1 MRKIYK
7 IVDGEKVA
15 LKASEVKNF
24 IMKVNNWN
32 ADQYQKEYDLFKNK
46 LRTLENFEGIPKA
59 ERDSPVELLY
69 KQAKAKKRYGSDYQ
83 PSIKLQRILSTSAY
97 SSSPKRQRQLLKN
110 QSYLEKIQK
119 RYRESTNK
127 AFKGLFEKNPVAK
140 EIDEKIKDPVQ
151 REKALIDLADKLH
164 ARINEQ
170 GVVTDLGGIPF
181 GESIGSSDGID
192 FDLTPYL

>member
-1 MRKIYK
+1 MKKIYK
-7 IVDGEKVA
+7 IVDGEQVA

-32 ADQYQKEYDLFKNK
+32 ADQYQKEYDIFKNK
-46 LRTLENFEGIPKA
+46 LRTLENFEGVPKA
-59 ERDSPVELLY
+59 DRESPVELLY

-83 PSIKLQRILSTSAY
+83 PSIKLQRILRTSAY
-97 SSSPKRQRQLLKN
+97 SSSPKRQQQLLKN
-110 QSYLEKIQK
+110 QSYVERLQK

-127 AFKGLFEKNPVAK
+127 AFKGLLEKNPTAK
-140 EIDEKIKDPVQ
+140 EIDDKIKDPVQ

-164 ARINEQ
+164 ARIDEQ
-170 GVVTDLGGIPF
+170 GIILDLGGIPF
-181 GESIGSSDGID
+181 GESVGSSDGID

>member
-7 IVDGEKVA
+7 IVDGEQVA

-46 LRTLENFEGIPKA
+46 LRTLENFEGVPKA
-59 ERDSPVELLY
+59 DRESPVELLY

-83 PSIKLQRILSTSAY
+83 PSIKLQRIITTSAY
-97 SSSPKRQRQLLKN
+97 SSSPKRQQQLLKN
-110 QSYLEKIQK
+110 QSYVERLQK

-127 AFKGLFEKNPVAK
+127 AFKGLLEKNPTAK
-140 EIDEKIKDPVQ
+140 EIDDKIKDPVQ

-164 ARINEQ
+164 ARIDEQ
-170 GVVTDLGGIPF
+170 GIILDLGGIPF
-181 GESIGSSDGID
+181 GESVGSSDGID

>member
-1 MRKIYK
+1 MKKIYK
-7 IVDGEKVA
+7 IVDGEQVA

-32 ADQYQKEYDLFKNK
+32 AEQYQKEYDIFKNK
-46 LRTLENFEGIPKA
+46 LRTLENFEGVPKA
-59 ERDSPVELLY
+59 ERESPVELLY

-83 PSIKLQRILSTSAY
+83 PSLKFQRIISTSAY
-97 SSSPKRQRQLLKN
+97 SSSPIRQRQLLKN
-110 QSYLEKIQK
+110 QSYIEKLQK
-119 RYRESTNK
+119 RYEETTFK
-127 AFKGLFEKNPVAK
+127 TFKGLIEKNPTAK
-140 EIDEKIKDPVQ
+140 EIVDKIKDPVQ
-151 REKALIDLADKLH
+151 REKALIDLSDALR

-181 GESIGSSDGID
+181 GESVGSSDGID

>member
-7 IVDGEKVA
+7 IVDGDQVA

-46 LRTLENFEGIPKA
+46 LRTLENFEGVSKA
-59 ERDSPVELLY
+59 ERESPVELLY

-83 PSIKLQRILSTSAY
+83 PSLKFQRIISTSAY

-110 QSYLEKIQK
+110 QRYVEKLQK
-119 RYRESTNK
+119 RYEETTFK
-127 AFKGLFEKNPVAK
+127 AFKGLIEKNPTAK
-140 EIDEKIKDPVQ
+140 EIVDKIKDPVQ
-151 REKALIDLADKLH
+151 REKALIDLSDALR

-181 GESIGSSDGID
+181 GETFGSPDAIE
-192 FDLTPYL
+192 FDLTTYL

>member
-7 IVDGEKVA
+7 IVDGDQVA
-15 LKASEVKNF
+15 LSAKEVKNF

-46 LRTLENFEGIPKA
+46 LRTLENFEGVPKA
-59 ERDSPVELLY
+59 ERESPVELLY
-69 KQAKAKKRYGSDYQ
+69 KQAKAKKRYGADYQ

-97 SSSPKRQRQLLKN
+97 SSSPKRQQQLLKN
-110 QSYLEKIQK
+110 QSYVEKLQK
-119 RYRESTNK
+119 RYQESTNK
-127 AFKGLFEKNPVAK
+127 AFKGLLEKNPVAK

-164 ARINEQ
+164 ARIDEQ
-170 GVVTDLGGIPF
+170 GVITDLGGIPF
-181 GESIGSSDGID
+181 GESVGSSDGID

>member
-32 ADQYQKEYDLFKNK
+32 ADQYQKEYDIFKNK

-127 AFKGLFEKNPVAK
+127 AFKGLLEKNPVAK

>member
-1 MRKIYK
+1 MKKIYK
-7 IVDGEKVA
+7 IVDGEQVA

-32 ADQYQKEYDLFKNK
+32 ADQYQKEYDIFKNK
-46 LRTLENFEGIPKA
+46 LRTLENFEGVPKA
-59 ERDSPVELLY
+59 ERESPVELLY

-83 PSIKLQRILSTSAY
+83 PSLKFQRIISTSAY

-110 QSYLEKIQK
+110 QSYIEKFQK
-119 RYRESTNK
+119 RYEETTFK
-127 AFKGLFEKNPVAK
+127 AFKGLIEKNPTAK
-140 EIDEKIKDPVQ
+140 EIVDKIKDPVQ
-151 REKALIDLADKLH
+151 REKALIDLSDALR

-181 GESIGSSDGID
+181 GESVGSSDGID

>member
-7 IVDGEKVA
+7 IVDGEQVA

-46 LRTLENFEGIPKA
+46 LRTLENFEGVPKA
-59 ERDSPVELLY
+59 ERESPVELLY

-110 QSYLEKIQK
+110 QRYVERLQK

-127 AFKGLFEKNPVAK
+127 AFKGLLEKNPVAK
-140 EIDEKIKDPVQ
+140 EIDEKLKDPVQ
-151 REKALIDLADKLH
+151 REKALIDLAEKLH

-181 GESIGSSDGID
+181 GESFGSSDAID

>member
-1 MRKIYK
+1 MKKIYK
-7 IVDGEKVA
+7 IVDGEQVA

-32 ADQYQKEYDLFKNK
+32 AVQYQKEYDIFKNK
-46 LRTLENFEGIPKA
+46 LRTLENFEGVPKA
-59 ERDSPVELLY
+59 ERESPVELLY
-69 KQAKAKKRYGSDYQ
+69 KQAKAKKRYGADYQ

-97 SSSPKRQRQLLKN
+97 SSSLKRQQQLLKN
-110 QSYLEKIQK
+110 QSYIERLQK

-127 AFKGLFEKNPVAK
+127 AFKGLLEKNPVAK
-140 EIDEKIKDPVQ
+140 EINEKIKDPVQ

-170 GVVTDLGGIPF
+170 GVITDLGGIPF
-181 GESIGSSDGID
+181 GESVGSSDGID
-192 FDLTPYL
+192 FELTPYL

>member
-7 IVDGEKVA
+7 IVDGEQVA

-46 LRTLENFEGIPKA
+46 LRTLENFEGVPKA
-59 ERDSPVELLY
+59 ERESPVEILY

-83 PSIKLQRILSTSAY
+83 PSIKLQRILGTSAY
-97 SSSPKRQRQLLKN
+97 SSSPKRQKQLLKN
-110 QSYLEKIQK
+110 QSYVERLQK

-127 AFKGLFEKNPVAK
+127 AFKGLLEKNPVAK
-140 EIDEKIKDPVQ
+140 EIDENIKDPVQ

-164 ARINEQ
+164 TRIDEQ
-170 GVVTDLGGIPF
+170 GVITDLGGIPF
-181 GESIGSSDGID
+181 GESVGSSDGID

>member
-7 IVDGEKVA
+7 IVDGEQVA

-46 LRTLENFEGIPKA
+46 LRTLENFEGVPKA
-59 ERDSPVELLY
+59 ERESPVELLY
-69 KQAKAKKRYGSDYQ
+69 KQAKSKKRYGSDYQ
-83 PSIKLQRILSTSAY
+83 PSLKFQRIISTSAY

-110 QSYLEKIQK
+110 QSYVEKLQK
-119 RYRESTNK
+119 KYEETTFR
-127 AFKGLFEKNPVAK
+127 AFKGLIEKNPTAK
-140 EIDEKIKDPVQ
+140 EIVDKIKDPVQ
-151 REKALIDLADKLH
+151 REKALIDLSDALQ

-170 GVVTDLGGIPF
+170 GVITDLGGIPF
-181 GESIGSSDGID
+181 GESFGSSDAIE

>member
-32 ADQYQKEYDLFKNK
+32 ADQYQKEYDIFKNK
-46 LRTLENFEGIPKA
+46 LRTLENFEGVSKA
-59 ERDSPVELLY
+59 ERESPVELLY

-97 SSSPKRQRQLLKN
+97 SSSPKRQKQLLKN
-110 QSYLEKIQK
+110 QSYVERLQK

-127 AFKGLFEKNPVAK
+127 AFKGLLEKNPVAK

-151 REKALIDLADKLH
+151 REKALLDLADKLH
-164 ARINEQ
+164 ARIDEQ
-170 GVVTDLGGIPF
+170 GVIQDLGGIPF
-181 GESIGSSDGID
+181 GESVGSSDGID

>member
-32 ADQYQKEYDLFKNK
+32 ADQYQKEYDIFKNK
-46 LRTLENFEGIPKA
+46 LRTLENFEGVSKA
-59 ERDSPVELLY
+59 ERESPVELLY

-97 SSSPKRQRQLLKN
+97 SSSPKRQKQLLKN
-110 QSYLEKIQK
+110 QSYVERLQK

-127 AFKGLFEKNPVAK
+127 SFKGLLEKNPVAK

-151 REKALIDLADKLH
+151 REKALLDLADKLH
-164 ARINEQ
+164 ARIDEQ
-170 GVVTDLGGIPF
+170 GVIQDLGGIPF
-181 GESIGSSDGID
+181 GESVGSSDGID

>member
-7 IVDGEKVA
+7 IVDGDQVA
-15 LKASEVKNF
+15 LSAKEVKNF

-46 LRTLENFEGIPKA
+46 LRTLENFEGVPKA
-59 ERDSPVELLY
+59 ERESPVELLY
-69 KQAKAKKRYGSDYQ
+69 KQAKAKKRYGADYQ

-97 SSSPKRQRQLLKN
+97 SSSPKRQKQLLKN
-110 QSYLEKIQK
+110 QSYVEKLQK
-119 RYRESTNK
+119 RYQESTNK
-127 AFKGLFEKNPVAK
+127 AFKGLLEKNPVAK
-140 EIDEKIKDPVQ
+140 EIDEKIKDPVH

-164 ARINEQ
+164 ARIDEQ
-170 GVVTDLGGIPF
+170 GVITDLGGIPF
-181 GESIGSSDGID
+181 GESVGSSDGID

>member
-1 MRKIYK
+1 MKKIYK
-7 IVDGEKVA
+7 IVDGEEVA

-46 LRTLENFEGIPKA
+46 LRTLENFEGVPKA
-59 ERDSPVELLY
+59 ERESPVELLY
-69 KQAKAKKRYGSDYQ
+69 KQAKAKKRYGADYQ

-97 SSSPKRQRQLLKN
+97 SSSPKRQQQLLKN
-110 QSYLEKIQK
+110 QSYVEKLQK

-127 AFKGLFEKNPVAK
+127 GFKGLLEKNPVAK

-151 REKALIDLADKLH
+151 REKALIELAEKLH
-164 ARINEQ
+164 ARIDEQ
-170 GVVTDLGGIPF
+170 GVITELGGIPF
-181 GESIGSSDGID
+181 GESVGSSDGID

>member
-7 IVDGEKVA
+7 IVDGEQVA

-46 LRTLENFEGIPKA
+46 LRTLENFEGVPKA
-59 ERDSPVELLY
+59 ERESPVDLLY
-69 KQAKAKKRYGSDYQ
+69 KQAKAKRRYGADYQ

-97 SSSPKRQRQLLKN
+97 SSSPKRQQQLLKN
-110 QSYLEKIQK
+110 QSYVEKVQK

-127 AFKGLFEKNPVAK
+127 AFKGLLEKNPVAK

-164 ARINEQ
+164 ARIDEQ
-170 GVVTDLGGIPF
+170 GIITELGGIPF

-192 FDLTPYL
+192 FDLTHYL

>member
-7 IVDGEKVA
+7 IVDGEQVA

-46 LRTLENFEGIPKA
+46 LRTLENFEGVPKA
-59 ERDSPVELLY
+59 ERESPVELLY

-110 QSYLEKIQK
+110 QRYVERLQK

-127 AFKGLFEKNPVAK
+127 AFKGLLEKKPVAK
-140 EIDEKIKDPVQ
+140 EIDEKLKDPVQ
-151 REKALIDLADKLH
+151 REKALIDLAEKLH

-181 GESIGSSDGID
+181 GESFGSSDAID

>member
-7 IVDGEKVA
+7 IVDGEQVA

-46 LRTLENFEGIPKA
+46 LRTLENFEGVSKA
-59 ERDSPVELLY
+59 ERESPVELLY

-83 PSIKLQRILSTSAY
+83 PSLKFQRIISTSAY

-110 QSYLEKIQK
+110 QRYVEKLQK
-119 RYRESTNK
+119 RYEETTFK
-127 AFKGLFEKNPVAK
+127 AFKGLIEKNPTAK
-140 EIDEKIKDPVQ
+140 EIVDKIKDPVQ
-151 REKALIDLADKLH
+151 REKALIDLSDALR

-170 GVVTDLGGIPF
+170 GVVTELGGIPF
-181 GESIGSSDGID
+181 GETFGSPDAIE
-192 FDLTPYL
+192 FDLTTYL

>member
-1 MRKIYK
+1 MKKIYK
-7 IVDGEKVA
+7 IVDGEQVA

-32 ADQYQKEYDLFKNK
+32 ADQYQKEYDIFKNK
-46 LRTLENFEGIPKA
+46 LRTLENFEGVPKA
-59 ERDSPVELLY
+59 ERESPVELLY

-97 SSSPKRQRQLLKN
+97 SSSPKRQKQLLKN
-110 QSYLEKIQK
+110 QRYVEKLQK
-119 RYRESTNK
+119 RYEETTFK
-127 AFKGLFEKNPVAK
+127 TFKGLIEKNPTAK
-140 EIDEKIKDPVQ
+140 EIFDKIKDPVQ
-151 REKALIDLADKLH
+151 REKALIDLSDALR

-181 GESIGSSDGID
+181 GESFGSPDSID

>member
-7 IVDGEKVA
+7 IVDGEQVA

-46 LRTLENFEGIPKA
+46 LRTLENFEGVPKA
-59 ERDSPVELLY
+59 ERESPVEILY
-69 KQAKAKKRYGSDYQ
+69 KQAKAKKRYGADYQ
-83 PSIKLQRILSTSAY
+83 PSINLQRILSTSAY
-97 SSSPKRQRQLLKN
+97 SSSPKRQQQLLKN
-110 QSYLEKIQK
+110 QSYVEKLQK

-127 AFKGLFEKNPVAK
+127 AFKGLLEKNPVAK

-151 REKALIDLADKLH
+151 REKALIVLADKLH
-164 ARINEQ
+164 ARIDEQ
-170 GVVTDLGGIPF
+170 GIITELGGIPF
-181 GESIGSSDGID
+181 GESVGSSDGID

>member
-1 MRKIYK
+1 MKKIYK
-7 IVDGEKVA
+7 IVDGEQVA

-32 ADQYQKEYDLFKNK
+32 ADQYQKEYDIFKNK
-46 LRTLENFEGIPKA
+46 LRTLEYFEGVPKA
-59 ERDSPVELLY
+59 ERESPVELLY

-83 PSIKLQRILSTSAY
+83 SSIKLQRILSTSAY
-97 SSSPKRQRQLLKN
+97 SSSPKRQKQLLKN
-110 QSYLEKIQK
+110 QSYVERLQK

-127 AFKGLFEKNPVAK
+127 AFKGLLEKNPVAK

-151 REKALIDLADKLH
+151 REKALINLSNALR

-170 GVVTDLGGIPF
+170 GIVTDLGGIPF
-181 GESIGSSDGID
+181 GESFGSSDAID

>member
-1 MRKIYK
+1 MKKIYK
-7 IVDGEKVA
+7 IVDGEQVA

-32 ADQYQKEYDLFKNK
+32 AEEYQKEYDIFKNK
-46 LRTLENFEGIPKA
+46 LRTLENFEGVPKA
-59 ERDSPVELLY
+59 ERESPVELLY

-83 PSIKLQRILSTSAY
+83 PSIKLQRILNTSAY
-97 SSSPKRQRQLLKN
+97 SSSPKRQQQLLKN
-110 QSYLEKIQK
+110 QSYVERLQK

-127 AFKGLFEKNPVAK
+127 AFKGLLEKNPVAK

-170 GVVTDLGGIPF
+170 GVIQDLGGIPF
-181 GESIGSSDGID
+181 GESVGSSDGID

>member
-7 IVDGEKVA
+7 IVDGEQVA

-46 LRTLENFEGIPKA
+46 LRTLENFEGVPKA
-59 ERDSPVELLY
+59 ERESPIEILY
-69 KQAKAKKRYGSDYQ
+69 KQAKAKKRYGADYQ

-97 SSSPKRQRQLLKN
+97 SSSPKRQQQLLKN

-119 RYRESTNK
+119 RYRDSTNK
-127 AFKGLFEKNPVAK
+127 AFKGLLEKNPVAK

-151 REKALIDLADKLH
+151 REKALSDLADKLH
-164 ARINEQ
+164 ARIDEQ
-170 GVVTDLGGIPF
+170 GIITELGGIPF
-181 GESIGSSDGID
+181 GESVGSSDGID

>member
-7 IVDGEKVA
+7 IVDGEQVA

-46 LRTLENFEGIPKA
+46 LRTLENFEGVPKA
-59 ERDSPVELLY
+59 ERESPVELLY

-83 PSIKLQRILSTSAY
+83 PSLKFQRIISTSAY

-110 QSYLEKIQK
+110 QRYLEKLQK
-119 RYRESTNK
+119 RYEETTFK
-127 AFKGLFEKNPVAK
+127 AFKGLIEKNPTAK
-140 EIDEKIKDPVQ
+140 EIVDKIKDPVQ
-151 REKALIDLADKLH
+151 REKALIDLSEALR

-170 GVVTDLGGIPF
+170 GFVTDLGGIPF
-181 GESIGSSDGID
+181 GENFGSPDAIE

>member
-1 MRKIYK
+1 MKKIYK
-7 IVDGEKVA
+7 IVDGEQVA

-32 ADQYQKEYDLFKNK
+32 ADQYQKEYDIFKNK
-46 LRTLENFEGIPKA
+46 LRTLENFEGVPKA
-59 ERDSPVELLY
+59 ERESPVELLY
-69 KQAKAKKRYGSDYQ
+69 KQAKAKKRYGADYQ

-97 SSSPKRQRQLLKN
+97 SSSPKRQQQLLKN
-110 QSYLEKIQK
+110 QSYIEKLQK

-127 AFKGLFEKNPVAK
+127 AFKGLLDKNPVAK

-151 REKALIDLADKLH
+151 REKALINLADKLH
-164 ARINEQ
+164 ARIDEA

-181 GESIGSSDGID
+181 GESVGSSDGID

>member
-7 IVDGEKVA
+7 IVDGEQVA

-32 ADQYQKEYDLFKNK
+32 AEQYQKEYDIFKNK
-46 LRTLENFEGIPKA
+46 LRTLENFEGVPKA
-59 ERDSPVELLY
+59 ERESPVELLY

-83 PSIKLQRILSTSAY
+83 PSLKFQRIISTSAY

-110 QSYLEKIQK
+110 QSYVEKLQK
-119 RYRESTNK
+119 RYEETTFR
-127 AFKGLFEKNPVAK
+127 AFKGLIEKNPTAK
-140 EIDEKIKDPVQ
+140 EIVDKIKDPVQ

-164 ARINEQ
+164 ARIDEQ
-170 GVVTDLGGIPF
+170 GVILDLGGIPF
-181 GESIGSSDGID
+181 GESVGSSDGID
-192 FDLTPYL
+192 FNLTPYL